1 MQAGSGKPRLL
12 HLHVCVSDAEPL
24 LPLFLKLGHV
34 SLLAHQ
40 CVYQPGGS
48 TELWCLEFLQGL
60 YYIDTMEWLIG
71 RGTELNLLTLSL
83 LGGGRANITQH
94 TAPSSNQ
101 SQGLSLGRTN
111 LRPEST
117 PP

>member
-1 MQAGSGKPRLL
+1 
-12 HLHVCVSDAEPL
+12 
-24 LPLFLKLGHV
+24 
-34 SLLAHQ
+34 
-40 CVYQPGGS
+40 
-48 TELWCLEFLQGL
+48 
-60 YYIDTMEWLIG
+60 MEWLIG